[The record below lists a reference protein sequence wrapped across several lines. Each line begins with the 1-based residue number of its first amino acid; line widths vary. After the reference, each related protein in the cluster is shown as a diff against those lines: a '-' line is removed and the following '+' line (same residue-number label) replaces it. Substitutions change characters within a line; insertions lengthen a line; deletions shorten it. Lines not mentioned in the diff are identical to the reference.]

1 MYIYMLKF
9 IILTVVIIF
18 LVIWVLPPYFRCPE
32 KVTLKGTLNTYT
44 VTSGNGGIFGHTHT
58 LSVYNS
64 DLLSQYKNV
73 YDVLFTCNTH
83 IYHSHPDTNT
93 IYGIKDNKIFNIGK
107 FDANKSFKENK
118 NNKNIL
124 NLEITAFHDHSL
136 KIIKVTQN
144 S

>member
-1 MYIYMLKF
+1 
-9 IILTVVIIF
+9 
-18 LVIWVLPPYFRCPE
+18 
-32 KVTLKGTLNTYT
+32 
-44 VTSGNGGIFGHTHT
+44 

-124 NLEITAFHDHSL
+124 NLEIAAFHDHSL